1 MVKPGRARRNRKWL
15 LWSAVLVT
23 LVSSVLVL
31 LVVGVLFLNRG
42 DEQSDSLL
50 PRLQGN
56 EQRLVT
62 DYLVRTL
69 DDPSDM
75 EIVEWAD
82 PRFVL
87 LAERDKPKPL
97 FGPNIGVIRA
107 YKPGI
112 IMQVNYRAKSPFGGK
127 VMHKERFLIQEG
139 KLVALRWVGQLG
151 EIAVERVGR
160 KLEKVIVRGTI
171 SLKAGAITKGLRVVF
186 HEEGAAPSS
195 SGGEVA
201 TGEPMR
207 YEVVGITP
215 GKYRVAIGHDD
226 EKAGRV
232 LFGKAVVFYPR
243 YSPTKTPLFCD
254 VTDEQEI
261 QHFDFDFKGE

>member
-1 MVKPGRARRNRKWL
+1 LVLVAL
-15 LWSAVLVT
+15 VLAVLV
-23 LVSSVLVL
+23 
-31 LVVGVLFLNRG
+31 LNRDDG
-42 DEQSDSLL
+42 PYSLL

-75 EIVEWAD
+75 EIVEWPD

-87 LAERDKPKPL
+87 LTERDKPKPL

-112 IMQVNYRAKSPFGGK
+112 IMQVNFRAKSPFGGK
-127 VMHKERFLIQEG
+127 VMNKERFLIQEG
-139 KLVALRWVGQLG
+139 KVVPRPMFGSWG
-151 EIAVERVGR
+151 EIAVERVGG
-160 KLEKVIVRGTI
+160 KLKKVIVRGTI
-171 SLKAGAITKGLRVVF
+171 SLKEGAVIKGLRVVF

-201 TGEPMR
+201 TGEPPR

-226 EKAGRV
+226 EKAGRPR
-232 LFGKAVVFYPR
+232 FGKATPFYPG
-243 YSPTKTPLFCD
+243 YSPTETPLLCV

-261 QHFDFDFKGE
+261 QHFDFALKGE